1 MNNFREIAISEWEKV
16 EKEQKK
22 MINDLFFVLF
32 KVIPDSIEQTELAE
46 AKLVYDG
53 LTFIYKYENYR
64 DVFYLI
70 LSKDDTGGCYME
82 PVYSMAGIGRVL
94 EMAKKNKAKKNTI
107 ITQFGNLGSQVRSK
121 GND

>member
-1 MNNFREIAISEWEKV
+1 MNNFRDIAISEWEKTKKEE
-16 EKEQKK
+16 EKI
-22 MINDLFFVLF
+22 INDLFFALF
-32 KVIPDSIEQTELAE
+32 KVIPDSIEQTESGE